1 MHRNSQSFSAY
12 LSRSIPAIGVLV
24 VVIIQVV
31 ILPSKERSLFLKQG
45 SSHHDDQLS
54 FFVRPDNEITA
65 HHNLIPF
72 VDEEKRIIPERKEES
87 FSACLLILVRAILCI
102 VSH

>member
-31 ILPSKERSLFLKQG
+31 ILPSKERSLFLKRG
-45 SSHHDDQLS
+45 SHHDDQLS